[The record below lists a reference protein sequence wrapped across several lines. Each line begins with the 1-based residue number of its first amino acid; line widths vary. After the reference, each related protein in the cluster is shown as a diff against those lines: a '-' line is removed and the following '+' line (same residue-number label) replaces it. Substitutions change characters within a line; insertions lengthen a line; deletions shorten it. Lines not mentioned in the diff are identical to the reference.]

1 MATRTSFRPRPLDLQ
16 KQLPIVRDLKDLDS
30 TDGLV
35 SREITHNH
43 EALDKENEEAK
54 MVSSAKAKGG
64 KEIPVPKVTAVPTY
78 NIDYLPTFREQSTY
92 IRGRGGIGYHD
103 ERFIEYDLDKE
114 DEEWLEAFNRGQE
127 DRLPARRMELLM
139 WRLECANAEATDR
152 ALAAA
157 GAAQTERQSP
167 AAAAAVDHMTREE
180 AYEVI
185 TAAHPVRTL
194 VRDALYAFWRTKRE
208 RLGKPL
214 IRRLQAP
221 TSASD
226 QNPFGVF
233 RPREKIH
240 RPQTRRRRENNE
252 DSLEKMQ
259 AIRKN
264 MKKACE
270 ILEWLTR
277 REQRKVNLAYIETDL
292 QRLQMKLKVEPRH
305 LHEAIEAEYAAAAK
319 AKPVRRP
326 IDLDPSSKSGDASNA
341 ASDAAAAAASSALAA
356 TADVAKRLKKRKKD
370 AKRPPQSLA
379 ALPPQPL
386 PPSPTM
392 LFTLPPNMA
401 RMSLG
406 FDAALPDMLARGQAR
421 PRIGRGG
428 RLIFD
433 RVSALTLEEFN
444 TAGHSDEGDFKQL
457 YDMPNPYSPNAQSKP
472 DGPRKSAGDAK
483 QKQGAA
489 QLANGV
495 PASLVSQGCPTKD
508 ASGSQAPIQMGASTD
523 RMPNGASASLQPA
536 ADAHVTVTAQCQHL
550 SAQESMGSHN
560 GASNQAAR
568 AGSTY
573 GSQRAPAPQ
582 LQRVS
587 ADHLAHPFE
596 MSQSLGHAQ
605 DDSVQLGQALPMVA
619 PVGF

>member
-1 MATRTSFRPRPLDLQ
+1 
-16 KQLPIVRDLKDLDS
+16 
-30 TDGLV
+30 
-35 SREITHNH
+35 
-43 EALDKENEEAK
+43 

-64 KEIPVPKVTAVPTY
+64 KEIPVPKVTLVPTY
-78 NIDYLPTFREQSTY
+78 NIDYLPTFREQNTY

-103 ERFIEYDLDKE
+103 DRFIEYDLDKE
-114 DEEWLEAFNRGQE
+114 DQEWLEAFNKGQ
-127 DRLPARRMELLM
+127 DRLPSRRMELLM

-167 AAAAAVDHMTREE
+167 SAAAAVDHMTREE

-194 VRDALYAFWRTKRE
+194 VRDAIYDFWRTKRE
-208 RLGKPL
+208 RIGKPL
-214 IRRLQAP
+214 LRRLQAP
-221 TSASD
+221 TSSSD

-252 DSLEKMQ
+252 DSLDKMQ

-305 LHEAIEAEYAAAAK
+305 LHDAIEAEYAAAAK

-326 IDLDPSSKSGDASNA
+326 IELDPKSGDAGTAGNA
-341 ASDAAAAAASSALAA
+341 ASDAAAAAASSALAV
-356 TADVAKRLKKRKKD
+356 TADIARRLKKRKKD
-370 AKRPPQSLA
+370 AKRPAQSLA
-379 ALPPQPL
+379 ALPPPPL
-386 PPSPTM
+386 PPSPVM

-406 FDAALPDMLARGQAR
+406 GDPALPDALARGQGC

-433 RVSALTLEEFN
+433 RVHALTHEELSGSAQN
-444 TAGHSDEGDFKQL
+444 DDGDFKQL
-457 YDMPNPYSPNAQSKP
+457 YDMPNPYSPAQSKP

-483 QKQGAA
+483 QKQGASSTA
-489 QLANGV
+489 AAIHSIHA
-495 PASLVSQGCPTKD
+495 ASR
-508 ASGSQAPIQMGASTD
+508 SGSQTVNP
-523 RMPNGASASLQPA
+523 LQP
-536 ADAHVTVTAQCQHL
+536 
-550 SAQESMGSHN
+550 GSPFR
-560 GASNQAAR
+560 ASEPSQYQAR
-568 AGSTY
+568 AQVDST
-573 GSQRAPAPQ
+573 QMTQP
-582 LQRVS
+582 
-587 ADHLAHPFE
+587 
-596 MSQSLGHAQ
+596 
-605 DDSVQLGQALPMVA
+605 LPMVA
-619 PVGF
+619 PV